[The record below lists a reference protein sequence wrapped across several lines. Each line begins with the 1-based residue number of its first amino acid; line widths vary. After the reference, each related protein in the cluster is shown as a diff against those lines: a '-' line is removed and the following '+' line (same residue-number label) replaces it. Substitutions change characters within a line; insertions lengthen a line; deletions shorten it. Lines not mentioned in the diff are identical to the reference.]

1 MNYLKPFDLT
11 DIDSAPRM
19 LERMQELE
27 ATHAAAK
34 SALWTALNPEQTK
47 LVRALLNAQSEREM
61 LSGARLTLV
70 AFRKAHNREATA
82 ALHQESPRLREANA
96 RIKVLEQ
103 QLEAARRAS
112 LTAMLPPPPL
122 PEPTPPAAPDWDYPQ
137 QKERRRR
144 RDEVITH
151 SPFSVEVV
159 ARQVEETVK
168 QFGGRC
174 MKPDVSA
181 RLPPEAR
188 PHLPAAYKH
197 LHASRRVRVDGWNLS
212 IWTR

>member
-1 MNYLKPFDLT
+1 MNYLTPFDLT
-11 DIDSAPRM
+11 DVNSAPVM
-19 LERMQELE
+19 LERVQELE
-27 ATHAAAK
+27 ADRAATLK
-34 SALWTALNPEQTK
+34 ALRETLNPEQ
-47 LVRALLNAQSEREM
+47 LELIYAFLGIHSEREM
-61 LSGARLTLV
+61 LTGARLALI

-82 ALHQESPRLREANA
+82 ALHQESPRLREASA

-122 PEPTPPAAPDWDYPQ
+122 PDPAPTAAPDWDYPQ

-181 RLPPEAR
+181 RLPAEAR

-212 IWTR
+212 IWTH